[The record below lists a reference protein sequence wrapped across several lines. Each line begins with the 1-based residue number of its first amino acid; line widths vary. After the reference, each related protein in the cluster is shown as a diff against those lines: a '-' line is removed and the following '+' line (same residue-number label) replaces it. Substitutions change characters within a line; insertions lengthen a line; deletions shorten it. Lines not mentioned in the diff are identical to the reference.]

1 MDVGYRGKYQIVA
14 THLAADNTII
24 STPDNELY
32 SVRLMKIVDTKTWK
46 DLYRYNIE
54 DINVEKTYAEY
65 SKDSFVLRSGE
76 ASIDFQPK
84 RGDARYD
91 FVLLRQ
97 NGAKIANMSMKVRW
111 SGIDMLNFPT
121 SKRANEAVDFSKLTY
136 YGRDGVPS
144 KIHLDVYDR
153 TNGNRIYTGDVNDL
167 SQKLNINQL
176 KKTGIYLLVMKA
188 EDGESAIVEYSVVP
202 SDPVSIQ
209 ILTPSDYFVAGS
221 STPLVIKAL
230 DSE

>member
-32 SVRLMKIVDTKTWK
+32 NVRLMKIVDTKTGK

-54 DINVEKTYAEY
+54 DINVEKTYVEY

-97 NGAKIANMSMKVRW
+97 NGAKIANISMKVRW
-111 SGIDMLNFPT
+111 SGIDILNFPT
-121 SKRANEAVDFSKLTY
+121 SKRANEAIDFSKLTY

-221 STPLVIKAL
+221 STPVVIKAL